1 MSASIE
7 KEQSQSETIIEE
19 RDAESDHPVDDEP
32 ENDRHSDIEIIQP
45 NADPLPVGVGNHPDI
60 SGLQGHIQDMSAN
73 EDKMTENEISTDEI
87 KISRETMLKMMME
100 INQLKQAHIARENS
114 EQKKS
119 DEVNISKLL
128 TIFTQYK
135 RLEEHLACF
144 YSTKR
149 HFG

>member
-1 MSASIE
+1 MSTSIE
-7 KEQSQSETIIEE
+7 KEQPQSETIIEQ

-45 NADPLPVGVGNHPDI
+45 NADPLPVGIGNNPDI

-73 EDKMTENEISTDEI
+73 EDKMTENEISADEI

-119 DEVNISKLL
+119 DEVN
-128 TIFTQYK
+128 F
-135 RLEEHLACF
+135 
-144 YSTKR
+144 
-149 HFG
+149 

>member
-1 MSASIE
+1 MSTSIE
-7 KEQSQSETIIEE
+7 KEQLQSETIIEQ
-19 RDAESDHPVDDEP
+19 RDAESDHPADDEP

-73 EDKMTENEISTDEI
+73 EDKMTENEISADEI

-119 DEVNISKLL
+119 DEVN
-128 TIFTQYK
+128 F
-135 RLEEHLACF
+135 
-144 YSTKR
+144 
-149 HFG
+149 